1 MAEAT
6 LLEPELQQLEC
17 HFTWELKKED
27 INITDVLNRLEQ
39 HEELGLGG
47 KAGLA
52 QTYNS
57 LAFVKYLLGSPTAGI
72 GLVHKS
78 MELTREWREDKCD
91 KWLIVTYG
99 NLAWLHHHMKAYSEC
114 ESYLQKL
121 REIGEKFPTDSPSTL
136 HHEVLGEKAW
146 AFFKFSRKYYERAE
160 ECFKKALELEPRD
173 PQWNTGYAFVLH
185 RTELYG
191 SVSSPENSPCVK
203 QLHQAI
209 DADPENDELKA
220 LLALRL
226 CTFEQYDEA
235 ESLVEKA
242 VEGSP
247 SAPNVIRHVGKYLR
261 TYGCVDRSIS
271 LLKRVLESSPNS
283 GFLHHQ
289 LALCYR
295 KKKISL
301 QKAVHQESPSAA
313 SEVEIQRLRQQC
325 IYHLEKAA
333 TLKSCFINAMIELAV
348 QYGEDNQLDRAEEM
362 FQGTLQMAKEKNEF
376 LQQVYV
382 YYGEFQQYRKRCFPL
397 ALSYYKECLKIDHD
411 SVDGKR
417 SAINLTKI
425 ADRSLLRDPQDAK
438 AWGIRGF
445 VYKEKGEN
453 REALKCYEKA
463 LQFNGNDEYLSALC
477 ELRLTL

>member
-27 INITDVLNRLEQ
+27 LDITDVLNRLEQ
-39 HEELGLGG
+39 HEELHLGG

-57 LAFVKYLLGSPTAGI
+57 LAFVKYLLGSPTEAI
-72 GLVHKS
+72 SLLHKS
-78 MELTREWREDKCD
+78 MELTRECREDKCD

-173 PQWNTGYAFVLH
+173 PQWNAGYAFVLH
-185 RTELYG
+185 RTERYG

-203 QLHQAI
+203 QLRQAI

-220 LLALRL
+220 LLALKL
-226 CTFEQYDEA
+226 CTFKQYDEA

-242 VEGSP
+242 LEGSP
-247 SAPNVIRHVGKYLR
+247 SAPNVIRYVGKFLR
-261 TYGCVDRSIS
+261 TYGCVDRSIA
-271 LLKRVLESSPNS
+271 LLKRVMESSPNS

-295 KKKISL
+295 KKKIS
-301 QKAVHQESPSAA
+301 VHRDSPSAS
-313 SEVEIQRLRQQC
+313 SEIPRLRRQC
-325 IYHLEKAA
+325 IYHLEKAT
-333 TLKSCFINAMIELAV
+333 TLKSCFINAMMELAV

-362 FQGTLQMAKEKNEF
+362 FQGTLQIAKEKNEF

-397 ALSYYKECLKIDHD
+397 ALSYYKECLKMGHD

-417 SAINLTKI
+417 SAKNLTKI
-425 ADRSLLRDPQDAK
+425 AHRYFFKNPQDAR
-438 AWGIRGF
+438 AWGILGF
-445 VYKEKGEN
+445 INKEKGEN
-453 REALKCYEKA
+453 REAIKCYERA
-463 LQFNGNDEYLSALC
+463 LQFKANDEYLSALF